1 MGLGISVGM
10 LCDQARNDPEGF
22 EVHRGE
28 FEQLARALAKEGI
41 EWSEPEVIH
50 PSGEH
55 DFSAGF
61 PYSYLMH
68 LRRVFALVQL
78 GEEVAPVS
86 AVSDEQYEHDK
97 VKIDDE
103 MAMFSSHLLCHADYA
118 GYYVPVDF
126 ADPLFLP
133 EEAEVAGGGMV
144 GSSQRLLAEL
154 VEVAGAIGIR
164 LDEAG
169 MLSAAEEA
177 ALIAADGEPFGAER
191 YTWLQLYRAC
201 LASVESGHAI
211 VFC

>member
-22 EVHRGE
+22 EVHRDE
-28 FEQLARALAKEGI
+28 FETLSQALAQEGI

-50 PSGEH
+50 TSGEH
-55 DFSAGF
+55 DYSAGF

-68 LRRVFALVQL
+68 LRRAFALAQL
-78 GEEVAPVS
+78 GEEVTPVS
-86 AVSDEQYEHDK
+86 AVSDEQYARDMVK
-97 VKIDDE
+97 VDDE

-133 EEAEVAGGGMV
+133 EEAKVAGAGMV
-144 GSSQRLLAEL
+144 GSSQQLLAEL
-154 VEVAGAIGIR
+154 VGLAGTIGIR
-164 LDEAG
+164 LDAAG
-169 MLSAAEEA
+169 VLSAADEA
-177 ALIAADGEPFGAER
+177 ALVAADGEEFDAER

>member
-10 LCDQARNDPEGF
+10 LCGLALSDPEGF

-28 FEQLARALAKEGI
+28 FEKLSRGLAQEGI
-41 EWSEPEVIH
+41 EWSEPQVIH
-50 PSGEH
+50 AFGED

-61 PYSYLMH
+61 PYGYLAH
-68 LRRVFALVQL
+68 LRRVFTLARL

-86 AVSDEQYEHDK
+86 AISDEQYERDK
-97 VKIDDE
+97 IKVDDE
-103 MAMFSSHLLCHADYA
+103 TAMFSSHLLCHADYA

-133 EEAEVAGGGMV
+133 EEAKVAGAGMV
-144 GSSQRLLAEL
+144 GSSQQLLAEL
-154 VEVAGAIGIR
+154 VGLAGTIGIR
-164 LDEAG
+164 LDAAG
-169 MLSAAEEA
+169 VLSAADEA
-177 ALIAADGEPFGAER
+177 ALVAADGEAFDAER